1 MKKVEFLGALGGKL
15 AGLPQADIDKTL
27 SYYSEM
33 IDDRMEDGVP
43 EEEAVAALGSV
54 DEIAEQTIRETPIAK
69 LVKERVK
76 PKRKMRAIEIVLLI
90 LGAPLWIPLGITA
103 LVLIFVFFLILWLG
117 TIILASLCLSFGASC
132 LGLIVSTVAY
142 FLAGSPA
149 AAVCCIGGSLVC
161 LGLTLLM
168 VPATFYTAKG
178 TAKLCKNIVLGI
190 KSMLIGKGRE
200 QQ

>member
-1 MKKVEFLGALGGKL
+1 MKKDEFLSALSGKL
-15 AGLPQADIDKTL
+15 SGLPRADIDKTL
-27 SYYSEM
+27 SYYGEM

-54 DEIAEQTIRETPIAK
+54 DAIAEQTVKETPISK

-90 LGAPLWIPLGITA
+90 LGAPLWIPLLITA

-117 TIILASLCLSFGASC
+117 TVILASLCLSFGAAC
-132 LGLIVSTVAY
+132 IGLIISSVAY
-142 FLAGSPA
+142 FFSGSPA
-149 AAVCCIGGSLVC
+149 AGVCCIGGSLIC
-161 LGLTLLM
+161 LGLMLLM

-178 TAKLCKNIVLGI
+178 TAKLCRNIVLGI